1 MNFLTN
7 MMGAIFNVQE
17 SSFANYSWLLPIVKF
32 LESLLIPITIILAVA
47 GAIWVIV
54 LGVQLA
60 RAESA
65 DKASEAKKRLI
76 NVAVAIVAII
86 VFIWLLSWFAS
97 QVPTIF
103 GTEKNPLGGTTTGT
117 ESGSGSGSGGST
129 GFITTVVRS
138 IFLR

>member
-1 MNFLTN
+1 MNLVN
-7 MMGAIFNVQE
+7 LVGGIFNIDRTY
-17 SSFANYSWLLPIVKF
+17 FTNAGFDWLYPIVTF

-86 VFIWLLSWFAS
+86 VFIWLLSFFAS
-97 QVPTIF
+97 KVPELF
-103 GTEKNPLGGTTTGT
+103 GSVDKNPIKDTKTIIKSFLG
-117 ESGSGSGSGGST
+117 
-129 GFITTVVRS
+129 
-138 IFLR
+138 